1 MISRIFPDNDE
12 NIVSEDRSMEILVI
26 GSSNTDM
33 VVRAPRLPVAG
44 ETILGGQF
52 RMVPG
57 GKGANQAVAVAR
69 LGGSVRFVAKLGDD
83 LFGRQALAGFQEESI
98 RSDYI
103 SIDPEFP
110 SGVALITVDERG
122 ENSIVVAGGANT
134 RLTETDIDRAIPA
147 LESAG
152 IILLQLEIPLPT
164 VEYATKLAREFGK
177 TVILDPAPACPL
189 ADSLLQTVTILTP
202 NQTEAELL
210 TGIPVDSPETARK
223 VAIELFDRGVS
234 NVIITLGSEG
244 AYLYNGEIDRLI
256 PGFPVEAVDTTAAGD
271 TFNGALAVALAEGKD
286 LVTAI
291 DFANRAAALAVT
303 RPGARSSIP
312 YRREVAD

>member
-1 MISRIFPDNDE
+1 MFNRSEYDRI
-12 NIVSEDRSMEILVI
+12 IVHADRSMEILVI

-57 GKGANQAVAVAR
+57 GKGANQAVAVVR

-83 LFGRQALAGFQEESI
+83 LFGRQTLAGLREENI
-98 RSDYI
+98 PGDYI

-134 RLTETDIDRAIPA
+134 RLTETDIDRSLPA
-147 LESAG
+147 LESAE
-152 IILLQLEIPLPT
+152 IILLQLEIPLQT
-164 VEYATKLAREFGK
+164 VEYAARLAREFGK

-189 ADSLLQTVTILTP
+189 PDSLLQTVTILTP

-210 TGIPVDSPETARK
+210 TGIAVNSPETARK
-223 VAIELFDRGVS
+223 AAIELRARGVA

-244 AYLYNGEIDRLI
+244 AYLYNGEIDRRI

-291 DFANRAAALAVT
+291 AFAHRAASIAVT

-312 YRREVAD
+312 YRREIAF